1 MHARRTLD
9 MYGYPSLRNTDERD
23 GDQVLYKYTKSI
35 QEASP
40 EQQTVE
46 KYRAR
51 LSRRTQKPKDEPE
64 SLPLA
69 VLMVDTLWL
78 WILADDTILTFAPRR
93 ESSSDSKSFNTY
105 QADPVI
111 NVLQALTVE
120 RRAEVNDCFDLA
132 ALIVFYC
139 VESLLKG
146 SVDSNLKVFR
156 IFEGFT
162 SDKVEEQTAS
172 YKAFRKAQ
180 KSERREFD
188 NGDDLNNLL
197 ELRDISDE
205 LNVILV
211 LLTQQRDQVQN
222 IIDIYEKKINTQSR
236 GGLGTDLLKATKT
249 RLKDYIS
256 LTEKLIESSTKAQ
269 DSYDK
274 LLSLK
279 EAHSGVLEAR
289 TASEQAR
296 IVNIFTVVTIVF
308 SPLSFFS
315 GIFGMVSHCSCSLST
330 LRSFHFLYTSIT
342 YFIHSQV
349 PTRVILLYD
358 MSVNANVALERLRL
372 VRHRNEPRIVLRPEN
387 HVKHLTVPHSNAA
400 PSRIQ
405 HPDAEI
411 VHPLVTEASGLMVN
425 RQTLL
430 ACPQR
435 CQGAR
440 KKYERRRRRIS

>member
-1 MHARRTLD
+1 MHVRRTLD

-23 GDQVLYKYTKSI
+23 GDQVLYKYTQSI
-35 QEASP
+35 QEASA
-40 EQQTVE
+40 EQKTVE

-93 ESSSDSKSFNTY
+93 ESNGESKSFNDY

-111 NVLQALTVE
+111 AVLQALTVE

-162 SDKVEEQTAS
+162 SDKVEEQTRS
-172 YKAFRKAQ
+172 YKEFRKAQ
-180 KSERREFD
+180 KSEKAQFD

-205 LNVILV
+205 LNVILA
-211 LLTQQRDQVQN
+211 LLVQQRDEIQN
-222 IIDIYEKKINTQSR
+222 IIDIYEKKINLQHR
-236 GGLGTDLLKATKT
+236 GGLGTDLLKAAKS
-249 RLKDYIS
+249 RLKDYIDH
-256 LTEKLIESSTKAQ
+256 TKKLIDSSTKAQ
-269 DSYDK
+269 DSYEK
-274 LLSLK
+274 LLGLK

-296 IVNIFTVVTIVF
+296 IVNIFTVVTIIF

-315 GIFGMVSHCSCSLST
+315 GIFGMVSHC
-330 LRSFHFLYTSIT
+330 FLAT
-342 YFIHSQV
+342 
-349 PTRVILLYD
+349 
-358 MSVNANVALERLRL
+358 
-372 VRHRNEPRIVLRPEN
+372 
-387 HVKHLTVPHSNAA
+387 
-400 PSRIQ
+400 
-405 HPDAEI
+405 
-411 VHPLVTEASGLMVN
+411 
-425 RQTLL
+425 
-430 ACPQR
+430 
-435 CQGAR
+435 
-440 KKYERRRRRIS
+440 